1 MQVSILKDGGVKYTR
16 YYIFEKPNDF
26 RIPDNYPLFF
36 EGDKINKR
44 PLDQAK
50 RILKKDGFKL
60 LKVYNSGKWFEYV
73 L

>member
-1 MQVSILKDGGVKYTR
+1 MEVSILKDSSVKYTR
-16 YYIFEKPNDF
+16 YYIFDLPKNMRLSD
-26 RIPDNYPLFF
+26 DYPRFF
-36 EGDKINKR
+36 EGDEINKR

-50 RILKKDGFKL
+50 RFLRRDGFKI